1 MTVTSRQ
8 ASNKSNDNFQMNGYL
23 DGEGGDMN
31 ERDKESIKLIA
42 NILGNI
48 SAIAVGVAFFEGHPQ
63 GLAVAVIFGIL
74 SIVTIRRLK

>member
-1 MTVTSRQ
+1 
-8 ASNKSNDNFQMNGYL
+8 
-23 DGEGGDMN
+23 MN
-31 ERDKESIKLIA
+31 EKDKESIKLIA